1 MCLGL
6 KKAYTPTAGSQIMSF
21 TTNWGKIGAEVLEK
35 EVSIR

>member
-21 TTNWGKIGAEVLEK
+21 TTNCGKIGAEALGK
-35 EVSIR
+35 EIFVS